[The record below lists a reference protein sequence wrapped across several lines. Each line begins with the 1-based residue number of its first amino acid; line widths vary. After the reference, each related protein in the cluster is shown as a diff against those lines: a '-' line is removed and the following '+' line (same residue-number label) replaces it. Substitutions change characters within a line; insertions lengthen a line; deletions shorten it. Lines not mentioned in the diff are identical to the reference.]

1 MSSDPELVPAHPK
14 SPRRSSP
21 SKRSRV
27 PPSPISIPSF
37 PLSNTIGDEPADP
50 PSPVPTEIIDVEAE
64 DFVRTAQS
72 YGVKVRDYAVEL
84 PTPPLPKVPEM
95 WKNSF
100 FTLLAHDMHIRR
112 PKDPSFFVS
121 GRILRRLLDTGFVTQ
136 EEADAYWTREDH
148 KSLEEYDKRPYG
160 PYPYVIG
167 FRRPKPTAAYRVSAR
182 KAVYGEPRRG
192 DIPDKH
198 FKVPNDG
205 TWGGDAE
212 SQRLEKQARDNRMK
226 ALRLGMPVP
235 VLGLDPCPP
244 PREPSPNPALP
255 ATPIATPPLL
265 PTSLPEDTATLR
277 SSSGLLGSSSRANI
291 STPTTPT
298 APPTPTT
305 PTSPPTAVA
314 PLPSSSSRRLG
325 RTTTMQTI
333 IVR

>member
-1 MSSDPELVPAHPK
+1 M
-14 SPRRSSP
+14 
-21 SKRSRV
+21 
-27 PPSPISIPSF
+27 
-37 PLSNTIGDEPADP
+37 
-50 PSPVPTEIIDVEAE
+50 
-64 DFVRTAQS
+64 RTAQS

-84 PTPPLPKVPEM
+84 PTPPLPQVPEM
-95 WKNSF
+95 WKNPF

-112 PKDPSFFVS
+112 PKDLNFYVS

-136 EEADAYWTREDH
+136 READAYWTREDH
-148 KSLEEYDKRPYG
+148 ELLEEYDKRPHG

-192 DIPDKH
+192 DIPDRH

-205 TWGGDAE
+205 TWEGDEE
-212 SQRLEKQARDNRMK
+212 SRRLEKQVRDNRMK
-226 ALRLGMPVP
+226 ALKLGMPVP

-244 PREPSPNPALP
+244 PRELSPNPTLP
-255 ATPIATPPLL
+255 ATPIATPPLPL
-265 PTSLPEDTATLR
+265 ASLPEDTATFR
-277 SSSGLLGSSSRANI
+277 SPSGLLGSSSRANI
-291 STPTTPT
+291 SAPTTPP
-298 APPTPTT
+298 ASSSPTT
-305 PTSPPTAVA
+305 PTSPLAASA